1 MLNYLLLQMSKKT
14 LSNIVIRNE
23 NLDNIS
29 SYCRYQ
35 ISIIIIIQFG
45 ILVII

>member
-1 MLNYLLLQMSKKT
+1 MLNYLLLQMSKKR
-14 LSNIVIRNE
+14 SNIVIRNE

-35 ISIIIIIQFG
+35 ISIIIIQFG
-45 ILVII
+45 ILVVT